1 MSHLKFS
8 EDRTPE
14 QTEDVIIILLG
25 FITKNQ
31 ANVWTEIVGFFEK
44 IIFFLRKIE

>member
-1 MSHLKFS
+1 MSHLEFS

-31 ANVWTEIVGFFEK
+31 ANVWSEIVGFLKRLYSF
-44 IIFFLRKIE
+44 